1 MDGWAALHRAS
12 QSVSSAH
19 SPVPGGWHLFFGAAA
34 LFNFVIGALGLINPA
49 ADTNARI
56 ISLLVFCFGL
66 VYALMARDPLRFAP
80 ALWAGIIGKL
90 GVVAMLGP
98 PNWQAGGDPVLG
110 TVVAGDLLFA
120 LGFAAF
126 LWRYRRS

>member
-1 MDGWAALHRAS
+1 MTAHRAM
-12 QSVSSAH
+12 VSR
-19 SPVPGGWHLFFGAAA
+19 GWHAFFAAA
-34 LFNFVIGALGLINPA
+34 AVFNFLIGGVGLIDPA

-56 ISLLVFCFGL
+56 IGLLVFCFGIL
-66 VYALMARDPLRFAP
+66 YALMARDPLRLAP
-80 ALWAGIIGKL
+80 ALWAGVIGKL

-98 PNWQAGGDPVLG
+98 PNWRAGGDLVLG

-126 LWRYRRS
+126 LWRYRRA